1 MHFTDSKKKA
11 LWSWVRSNRQIK
23 GMDKLYEQIT
33 RAGKANYN
41 RDKDGFFFQ
50 TQITRQLAE
59 SKRYKITMVEDKGPV
74 YDIDIELDG
83 RVCIQAWFGGN
94 VAGYGLDQKIK
105 KTNSPLVLYSQR
117 TCLDKDLNVLQDK
130 LDQINRPAL
139 PIPSGTSAD
148 LPVKILVA
156 MSRTLLPLHFPPE
169 WGRHLKDRVIIE
181 LRGDFDDTG
190 NMRGLATLHRHS
202 RQWDDVA
209 KGIVNALGFRYVE
222 SFLSLAAGSRSTY
235 LGGLPNNAWH
245 SYLHTASRSIRLQPK
260 IMTSTINSDVIA
272 GQVMDRT
279 GNELSQDDIDC
290 YLNSELWRNVSRVIW
305 ADVEQSDQDMMP
317 ASPCYPESIDRLIAD
332 RSLVKNNK
340 PGLYNLYDGGINRDK
355 TDVYDAT
362 VVDAGNGD
370 LGIDHVEC
378 LLNGIQ
384 SRSNKTPNCFLGDP
398 IVLWNML
405 DLGRRFGYTGRMVC
419 MFNKHVV
426 QTNSFMGI
434 PTPLSYGTG
443 PNKPGCIYAISYK
456 DEWDVPSGLRLM
468 ESSVHE
474 AEVPRSGAP
483 NYRIAYAIGE
493 AAVDPRACGKIINIR
508 RRL

>member
-33 RAGKANYN
+33 RAGKVNCN
-41 RDKDGFFFQ
+41 QDKDGFFFQ
-50 TQITRQLAE
+50 AQITRQLAE
-59 SKRYKITMVEDKGPV
+59 SGRYDITMVEDKGPN

-83 RVCIQAWFGGN
+83 RDCIQVWFGGN
-94 VAGYGLDQKIK
+94 VVGYHVGQKIK
-105 KTNSPLVLYSQR
+105 EHNSPRFRSQR
-117 TCLDKDLNVLQDK
+117 TCLDKDREALQDK
-130 LDQINRPAL
+130 LDQINKHVL
-139 PIPSGTSAD
+139 PIPSSTVPD
-148 LPVKILVA
+148 LPAKILIV
-156 MSRTLLPLHFPPE
+156 MSRTPIPLHFLSE
-169 WGRHLKDRVIIE
+169 WLCCYKDRVIME
-181 LRGDFDDTG
+181 LRGDFDCTG

-235 LGGLPNNAWH
+235 LGGLPNSVWH

-317 ASPCYPESIDRLIAD
+317 ASLCYPESIDRLIAD

-456 DEWDVPSGLRLM
+456 DEWGVPSGLRLM

-474 AEVPRSGAP
+474 AEVPRSGASD
-483 NYRIAYAIGE
+483 YRIAYAIGE